1 MRRLALALLAL
12 ALLALVLLA
21 LTPALIAPP
30 AQAQSAPD
38 PTAAAFALTYAMF
51 EQGVAHV
58 DLEVC
63 PEPLASPDRFCRAT
77 LVGGMINVFAFA
89 EAGEQPL
96 VAFQSWD
103 AALLNGLMD

>member
-1 MRRLALALLAL
+1 MRRLALVL
-12 ALLALVLLA
+12 LVLA
-21 LTPALIAPP
+21 PALIAPP

-38 PTAAAFALTYAMF
+38 PTAAFALTYAMF

-63 PEPLASPDRFCRAT
+63 PEPLAAPDRFCRAT
-77 LVGGMINVFAFA
+77 LVGGMINVFAFT

-103 AALLNGLMD
+103 AGLMNGLMD

>member
-1 MRRLALALLAL
+1 MRRLAPVL
-12 ALLALVLLA
+12 LVLA
-21 LTPALIAPP
+21 PALIAPP

-38 PTAAAFALTYAMF
+38 PTAFALTYAMF

-63 PEPLASPDRFCRAT
+63 PEPLAAPDRFCRAT
-77 LVGGMINVFAFA
+77 LVGGMINVFAFT
-89 EAGEQPL
+89 EAGDQPL

-103 AALLNGLMD
+103 AVLLNGLMD